1 MSAARRLGKYEL
13 VAKIGEGGMAE
24 VHLARQRGPRQFEK
38 LVVVK
43 LVHPRLASRPALA
56 EALLDEARLA
66 ALVKHPNVVDIYD
79 LGEEG
84 GIYFIAMEYLDG
96 ESLATILKTSRAG
109 PRLDPFS
116 TARIIADSAA
126 GLHAAHELK
135 NLKGERLEL
144 VHQDVTPGNVI
155 VLYSGQVKLVDFGVA
170 KIRTSH
176 DASLVKGKAGYLAPE
191 LFEGA
196 SADRR
201 SDVWALGVVLWESLV
216 LRRLFAARTE
226 EETFARIRA
235 GDIQPP
241 SKLSLGITSDLDDV
255 CLKALARDP
264 AARYQTAKA
273 MHDDLVAVLR
283 AANWTAD
290 SEPIARFMRSVFAPQ
305 ISARQEL
312 LRELAAREEPRPEV
326 LEQLHGQGGGD
337 DGLVLDEVVAVAP
350 PAGAARPPTHGDTP
364 AGDGEVD
371 LLDHSAVQL
380 VEPPQPRRRLA
391 MVAAAAAALLV
402 TVVVAATQRG
412 DSSSSGPAAAART
425 GRAPAVAAPTVDAGV
440 AGASPGELAAASA
453 PDAGAGD
460 DRGDGAR
467 GEAPPGEGSEA
478 AATTE
483 DVARPGT
490 GATARRDREPRD
502 RRRDP
507 GPASASPVVDE
518 RMPTTAHGLYKDG
531 LGRYVAGD
539 TGGAIARFRAALDRD
554 PRYAPAHRGL
564 GMAYERKGDRGSAAR
579 SYQRYLQLAPGA
591 SDAAQ
596 IRGRLENLR

>member
-371 LLDHSAVQL
+371 LLDHSAAPARRSPL
-380 VEPPQPRRRLA
+380 SPAGGWRWRRRRRRA
-391 MVAAAAAALLV
+391 PGDRRG
-402 TVVVAATQRG
+402 RG
-412 DSSSSGPAAAART
+412 DAAR
-425 GRAPAVAAPTVDAGV
+425 
-440 AGASPGELAAASA
+440 
-453 PDAGAGD
+453 
-460 DRGDGAR
+460 
-467 GEAPPGEGSEA
+467 
-478 AATTE
+478 
-483 DVARPGT
+483 
-490 GATARRDREPRD
+490 
-502 RRRDP
+502 
-507 GPASASPVVDE
+507 
-518 RMPTTAHGLYKDG
+518 
-531 LGRYVAGD
+531 
-539 TGGAIARFRAALDRD
+539 
-554 PRYAPAHRGL
+554 
-564 GMAYERKGDRGSAAR
+564 
-579 SYQRYLQLAPGA
+579 
-591 SDAAQ
+591 
-596 IRGRLENLR
+596 